1 MNATKNPFRV
11 IEPHEVFDTVAS
23 VRAMNRQQSARFD
36 SRQPIPLLRAERH
49 HAARALPASQGLI
62 FVVDAY
68 PGLAEFAKTILD
80 HAGFP
85 ACAFNDGVIAWH
97 AFAFAAAQPQLLVVD
112 DSTVNLSGREL
123 IRLCRAINPDLKV
136 ILVKD
141 RSSDSASL
149 SPNVADAVLDK
160 PYCGP
165 LLVQEVRRL
174 CGPLSRDASSL

>member
-1 MNATKNPFRV
+1 MNATKNPFGV
-11 IEPHEVFDTVAS
+11 IEPRETFDTVAS
-23 VRAMNRQQSARFD
+23 CRIPRQHSARFD
-36 SRQPIPLLRAERH
+36 SRQPIPIIRAASHRPNH
-49 HAARALPASQGLI
+49 ALPAASGLI
-62 FVVDAY
+62 FVVDGY

-85 ACAFNDGVIAWH
+85 TCAFHDSIIAWH
-97 AFAFAAAQPQLLVVD
+97 AFAFATTPPQLLVVD

-141 RSSDSASL
+141 YSSDTERL
-149 SPNVADAVLDK
+149 SPGMADAVLGK

-165 LLVQEVRRL
+165 LLIQEVRRL
-174 CGPLSRDASSL
+174 CPPVLRDRLSL